1 MAGIDQLIINSAYRE
16 PTHHW
21 KYNLNGQTF
30 VREEGRRPAGYFIA
44 GQGSNQ
50 YNDIGQFIELPLVN
64 RIRPRVKAWR
74 EVECP
79 GVTGVT
85 RKLLDHWNDK
95 DARQYPFFYCQMDA
109 IETLIWLTEAPD
121 AEKVGIDI
129 PSDGG
134 AFRRLCTKLCTG
146 GGKTTV
152 MAMLIAWMI
161 CNKVTYPQ
169 DKRFT
174 KYVFIVAEGN
184 LPAVNELAVV
194 VSKKVLAH
202 LDVGAVFADKGGLNV
217 ATLSPV
223 RQQLPQDLLPRL
235 RVGRRGVVQLK
246 AQRLRRIPLLP
257 QFLAAADKLQSRQSL
272 FFLGHVP
279 TLHVSS

>member
-21 KYNLNGQTF
+21 KYDLNGQTF

-74 EVECP
+74 EAGYP

-169 DKRFT
+169 DMISA
-174 KYVFIVAEGN
+174 Y
-184 LPAVNELAVV
+184 
-194 VSKKVLAH
+194 
-202 LDVGAVFADKGGLNV
+202 
-217 ATLSPV
+217 
-223 RQQLPQDLLPRL
+223 
-235 RVGRRGVVQLK
+235 
-246 AQRLRRIPLLP
+246 
-257 QFLAAADKLQSRQSL
+257 
-272 FFLGHVP
+272 
-279 TLHVSS
+279 

>member
-21 KYNLNGQTF
+21 KYDLNGQTF
-30 VREEGRRPAGYFIA
+30 VREAGRRPAGYFIA

-74 EVECP
+74 EAGYP

-146 GGKTTV
+146 GGKTTRHGYADR
-152 MAMLIAWMI
+152 MDDL
-161 CNKVTYPQ
+161 Q
-169 DKRFT
+169 Q
-174 KYVFIVAEGN
+174 G
-184 LPAVNELAVV
+184 
-194 VSKKVLAH
+194 H
-202 LDVGAVFADKGGLNV
+202 LSTG
-217 ATLSPV
+217 
-223 RQQLPQDLLPRL
+223 
-235 RVGRRGVVQLK
+235 
-246 AQRLRRIPLLP
+246 
-257 QFLAAADKLQSRQSL
+257 
-272 FFLGHVP
+272 
-279 TLHVSS
+279 

>member
-21 KYNLNGQTF
+21 KYDLNGQTF
-30 VREEGRRPAGYFIA
+30 IREEGRRPAGYFIA

-74 EVECP
+74 EAGYP

-152 MAMLIAWMI
+152 MAI
-161 CNKVTYPQ
+161 C
-169 DKRFT
+169 
-174 KYVFIVAEGN
+174 G
-184 LPAVNELAVV
+184 
-194 VSKKVLAH
+194 
-202 LDVGAVFADKGGLNV
+202 
-217 ATLSPV
+217 
-223 RQQLPQDLLPRL
+223 
-235 RVGRRGVVQLK
+235 
-246 AQRLRRIPLLP
+246 
-257 QFLAAADKLQSRQSL
+257 
-272 FFLGHVP
+272 
-279 TLHVSS
+279 VSSSWSRRKKSHLFLTPTKKSDPQRICLLGLQANRAT